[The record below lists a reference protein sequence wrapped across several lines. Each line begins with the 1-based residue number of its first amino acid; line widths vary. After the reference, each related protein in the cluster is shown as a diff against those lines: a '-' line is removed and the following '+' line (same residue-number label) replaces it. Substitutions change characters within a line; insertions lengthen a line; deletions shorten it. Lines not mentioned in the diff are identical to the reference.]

1 MGDHRRVVSAVAERD
16 EQDLRASTFAPGDH
30 FPPQQ
35 AVRRH
40 ATRDREPLHR
50 PLVAE
55 PVQAIDQLRHRGVP
69 EAGEEVEHLPR
80 PGLVVACGVGQRPRR
95 SAVPGLDLAES
106 PQRLTLQSRVRERQ
120 FAGLDRGHP
129 ERTGRRITELGQA
142 IDLGAGREGQA
153 DTMADLVEG
162 LADRVVPGLGQ
173 AGHGARRTVDGKQ
186 AGVAARNDQ
195 ADHRLGY
202 GPARAVGP
210 EQGREEVALQVVHG
224 KEGHAER
231 VADRLAEREPDEKRP
246 NQAGP
251 AGRRD
256 GADVGPVHA
265 RFLKRR
271 GRHPG
276 PVAEMFPRRRL
287 RHHAAERTVDVELA
301 GDHGRKHPA
310 LGVEHRAGGVVA
322 GRLDAEDETLER
334 GGRSVGRGHAGDVIL
349 PLTGAGWHG
358 GPPRSR
364 P

>member
-1 MGDHRRVVSAVAERD
+1 MGDHRRVVAAVAERY
-16 EQDLRASTFAPGDH
+16 EQDLRAPTFAPGDH

-40 ATRDREPLHR
+40 AARDGEPLHGL
-50 PLVAE
+50 LVAE
-55 PVQAIDQLRHRGVP
+55 PVQAVDQLRHRGVP
-69 EAGEEVEHLPR
+69 ETGEEVEHLPR
-80 PGLVVACGVGQRPRR
+80 PGLVVAGGMTVPR
-95 SAVPGLDLAES
+95 LDLAERA
-106 PQRLTLQSRVRERQ
+106 QRLALQSRVRERQ

-173 AGHGARRTVDGKQ
+173 AGHGARRTVDGEQ
-186 AGVAARNDQ
+186 ARVAARNDQ
-195 ADHRLGY
+195 ADHRLGHR
-202 GPARAVGP
+202 PARAVGP
-210 EQGREEVALQVVHG
+210 EQRREEVALQVMHG

-231 VADRLAEREPDEKRP
+231 VADRLAEREPDEKRAH
-246 NQAGP
+246 QTGP
-251 AGRRD
+251 ARRRD

-265 RFLKRR
+265 GLLKRR
-271 GRHPG
+271 RRHPG
-276 PVAEMFPRRRL
+276 PVAQVFARRRL
-287 RHHAAERTVDVELA
+287 GYHAAERTVHVQLA
-301 GDHGRKHPA
+301 GDHGRKHTA

-334 GGRSVGRGHAGDVIL
+334 GGRFVGRRHAGDVIL
-349 PLTGAGWHG
+349 PLTDAGRRG